1 MATRDQ
7 PFGDEQDMTGQSGE
21 DKASRV
27 AAAREKLLGA
37 PAKNLAETSLIHAI
51 SELLDDIVSCRHKGY
66 TDMEICGYLKEAG
79 IVINPAT
86 LKSYVH
92 RIKSERGSTKAAI
105 GNAPVSRARR
115 QSVKPQVNKAVQQ
128 ESDAA
133 IPISATVS
141 RPAATVERGP
151 HLDPMRQILSD
162 DDV

>member
-7 PFGDEQDMTGQSGE
+7 PFGDELDMIGQSGE
-21 DKASRV
+21 DKTSRV

-66 TDMEICGYLKEAG
+66 TDIEICGFLKEAG

-92 RIKSERGSTKAAI
+92 RIKSERGNTKTAA
-105 GNAPVSRARR
+105 GNATVSRARQ
-115 QSVKPQVNKAVQQ
+115 QSVKPRVNKAAQK
-128 ESDAA
+128 EGAAA

-141 RPAATVERGP
+141 RPAAIVERGP
-151 HLDPMRQILSD
+151 RLDPMRQILSD